1 MIPKELKKIGSHAF
15 QLCPY
20 LNKIEFQDGISEID
34 ECAFGGCALT
44 EVKLPNGLHRVSD
57 ALFSTCTNLLD
68 VHIPK
73 SVTSIGTH
81 AFSDC
86 HSLQYVVIPDNV
98 ASIGDYAFHWCKSL
112 YYVILPTKLTSV
124 GENIFD
130 NCKSLRYIGIPKGT
144 KSKFTL
150 LMPQYANLFVE
161 FEQAKS
167 NEKMKIIKKET
178 LSYYQG
184 KTNVIHCVMAD
195 GRESYLSQSRSFDDE
210 ANAKGACKLNTV
222 ENEKK
227 HVLFLFNSNNKEVG
241 RYYLGKKLQGQTP
254 DQIIGQ
260 IDRLCFFEAWNPETK
275 NWVPCVGVSAENSP
289 KDIASKALSISN
301 NRTNKMEQGSYCH
314 ESNIGNSIGSQIY
327 AHLGKTLNTNV
338 IPTKHLLLLQNLLNN
353 SLFTFK
359 HPFDKSELPSF
370 MWNKEGLSLG
380 YDSVLP
386 YAIPFLWIRTLAK
399 RDVEKFDGVIDL
411 LHKEFG
417 VEVSEKIDVANIVQ
431 GIKQYGFIEFKPNFD
446 VQVNKLLLSKF
457 YGDCLCLENFILF
470 FGSNIDMNDLL
481 PSQSKDV
488 YLSAASLSLNKIIC
502 EMVDDFRQGN
512 IESN

>member
-1 MIPKELKKIGSHAF
+1 
-15 QLCPY
+15 
-20 LNKIEFQDGISEID
+20 
-34 ECAFGGCALT
+34 
-44 EVKLPNGLHRVSD
+44 
-57 ALFSTCTNLLD
+57 
-68 VHIPK
+68 
-73 SVTSIGTH
+73 
-81 AFSDC
+81 
-86 HSLQYVVIPDNV
+86 
-98 ASIGDYAFHWCKSL
+98 
-112 YYVILPTKLTSV
+112 
-124 GENIFD
+124 
-130 NCKSLRYIGIPKGT
+130 
-144 KSKFTL
+144 
-150 LMPQYANLFVE
+150 MPQYANLFVE
-161 FEQAKS
+161 FEQTKS
-167 NEKMKIIKKET
+167 NEKMKIIKNET
-178 LSYYQG
+178 LSFFQG
-184 KTNVIHCVMAD
+184 KMNVIHCVMD
-195 GRESYLSQSRSFDDE
+195 NGQESYLSQSRNFDDE

-227 HVLFLFNSNNKEVG
+227 HVLFLFNSNNEEVG

-275 NWVPCVGVSAENSP
+275 NWVPCVGISADNPP
-289 KDIASKALSISN
+289 KDIASKAIFISN
-301 NRTNKMEQGSYCH
+301 NRTNKMEQGSNKH
-314 ESNIGNSIGSQIY
+314 ESIIGNSIGSQLY
-327 AHLGKTLNTNV
+327 THLGKTLNTNV
-338 IPTKHLLLLQNLLNN
+338 NPTRHLLLLQNLLNN
-353 SLFTFK
+353 TLFTFK
-359 HPFDKSELPSF
+359 HPSDKSELPSF

-470 FGSNIDMNDLL
+470 FGSNIDMNELL

-502 EMVDDFRQGN
+502 EMVGDFRQGN
-512 IESN
+512 IDGN